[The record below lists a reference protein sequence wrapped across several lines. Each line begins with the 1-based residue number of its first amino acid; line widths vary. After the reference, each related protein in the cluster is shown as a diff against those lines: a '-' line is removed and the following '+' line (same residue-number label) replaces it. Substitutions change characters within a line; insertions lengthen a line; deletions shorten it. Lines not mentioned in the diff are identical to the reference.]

1 MSNRVPVAQNKRRYC
16 WEREEKN
23 NLFSGNAEIS
33 LNLFHWKCSMITSL
47 NVQCFI
53 NFKLSIYSIRLFN
66 QLRIWMRVGYFACG
80 NFEAEVWD
88 LPEPWTLIEYF
99 QGAFLN
105 HWAIVKN
112 GWDSL
117 QVIGSHQPKLRCLH
131 DLLSFL
137 SLHLMKLNTFSPFP
151 NIMPWHLHH
160 LFSYKMCQNQKIPCQ
175 ISVKLSALKNNVK
188 FEAKRVLERHKHVVV
203 LENSV
208 LAPGINTLDSHRLAV
223 ITTGRGAIFAYNIF
237 FSRVCFSL
245 CICAVFFFF
254 FKSPWATF
262 YTNNVFSEQI
272 QYRAQFSFILLHFN
286 VKIAPAIMVRFHSTI
301 KKNKNL

>member
-1 MSNRVPVAQNKRRYC
+1 
-16 WEREEKN
+16 
-23 NLFSGNAEIS
+23 
-33 LNLFHWKCSMITSL
+33 MITCL

-66 QLRIWMRVGYFACG
+66 QLRIWMRVGYFACA

-99 QGAFLN
+99 QGAFPN
-105 HWAIVKN
+105 HLAIVEN

-137 SLHLMKLNTFSPFP
+137 SLHLMNANNFSPFL
-151 NIMPWHLHH
+151 NSMPWHLHH
-160 LFSYKMCQNQKIPCQ
+160 LFSYKMRQNHKIPCQ
-175 ISVKLSALKNNVK
+175 ISVKCSALKNNVK

-223 ITTGRGAIFAYNIF
+223 ITTGRGQFLLTIF
-237 FSRVCFSL
+237 FFTCLFQFVYMCCFFLLLQVTLS
-245 CICAVFFFF
+245 
-254 FKSPWATF
+254 
-262 YTNNVFSEQI
+262 NV
-272 QYRAQFSFILLHFN
+272 LHE
-286 VKIAPAIMVRFHSTI
+286 
-301 KKNKNL
+301 